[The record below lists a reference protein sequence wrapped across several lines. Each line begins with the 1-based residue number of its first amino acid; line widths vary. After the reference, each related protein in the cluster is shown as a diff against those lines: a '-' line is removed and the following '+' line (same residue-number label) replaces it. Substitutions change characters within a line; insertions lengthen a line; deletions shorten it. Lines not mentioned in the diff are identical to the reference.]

1 MDVESLVE
9 EVEQARW
16 LEQEAKSN
24 RIMLENDLLDCI
36 KDQKLEGTVSK
47 IFGKYKITVTNS
59 LTRKIH
65 LDKLQEALDAFGSES
80 LPIRT
85 KYEADLKMLRKTEEE
100 NPELFSACQELIEVK
115 PAKPTIKI
123 TEVKEND

>member
-16 LEQEAKSN
+16 LEQGAKNN
-24 RIMLENDLLDCI
+24 RIMLENELTNHI

-47 IFGKYKITVTNS
+47 IFGKYKVTITNS
-59 LTRKIH
+59 LTRKVH
-65 LDKLQEALDAFGSES
+65 RDKLQEAIDAFGSES

-100 NPELFSACQELIEVK
+100 NPELFSACQKFIEVK
-115 PAKPTIKI
+115 PSRPTIKI